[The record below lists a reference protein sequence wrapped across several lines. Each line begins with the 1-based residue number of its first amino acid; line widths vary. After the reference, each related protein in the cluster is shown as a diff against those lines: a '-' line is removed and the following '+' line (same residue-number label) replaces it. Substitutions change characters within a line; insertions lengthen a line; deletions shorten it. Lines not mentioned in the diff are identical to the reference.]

1 MATTSFQAR
10 AVPQPLSSSLQ
21 DETLVLDDGIFTD
34 KKSGKQFRLFKYFD
48 HEVIQD
54 VETSW
59 INAGK
64 FVQDVSK
71 SPSLSKRKENSKID
85 FLNRPWIRS
94 SYR

>member
-1 MATTSFQAR
+1 MTIDLGGMNLQAENPR
-10 AVPQPLSSSLQ
+10 SKQKLISPM
-21 DETLVLDDGIFTD
+21 DNDDVFLD
-34 KKSGKQFRLFKYFD
+34 KKSGRQFRLFKYFD

-85 FLNRPWIRS
+85 FLNNP
-94 SYR
+94 